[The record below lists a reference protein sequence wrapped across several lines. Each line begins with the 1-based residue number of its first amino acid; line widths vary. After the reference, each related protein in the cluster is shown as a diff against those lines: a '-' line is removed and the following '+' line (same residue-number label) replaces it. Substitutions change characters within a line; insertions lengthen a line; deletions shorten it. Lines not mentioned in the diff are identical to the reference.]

1 MIRHCVFIR
10 FRAEISSEEKAV
22 IFGEI
27 AALKARLPGFLAAH
41 IGANVSPEVGMD
53 KGFAEGFIVDF
64 TDAVARDAYLEDEEH
79 RKTGAKIVGA
89 AEGGVAG
96 ILVYDIEIAG

>member
-10 FRAEISSEEKAV
+10 FRPEISSEEKAV

-27 AALKARLPGFLAAH
+27 AALKARLQGFLAAH
-41 IGANVSPEVGMD
+41 FGANVSPEVGMD

-64 TDAVARDAYLEDEEH
+64 TDAAARDAYLEDEEH
-79 RKTGAKIVGA
+79 RKTGAKIVAA
-89 AEGGVAG
+89 AEGGIAG
-96 ILVYDIEIAG
+96 IFVYDLEIAG